1 MGRNNYP
8 KTLTVPY
15 DLAVN
20 WEGDTKG
27 SSVSPNDGL
36 VFTTESEEV
45 EVHATNGIN
54 ITQSGKPVV
63 CHICINNHYVNRCP
77 DREDSASKKNAEK
90 VEETLKKE
98 SAPVKASFNLT
109 IGEDWGDDTKYGGL
123 IFCQVTSETAINK
136 TLNID

>member
-1 MGRNNYP
+1 MLLNDIHNAFRMGRNNYP

-20 WEGDTKG
+20 WEGYTKG

-77 DREDSASKKNAEK
+77 DREDSASKKK
-90 VEETLKKE
+90 QKRLRTPSRRK
-98 SAPVKASFNLT
+98 AP
-109 IGEDWGDDTKYGGL
+109 
-123 IFCQVTSETAINK
+123 Q
-136 TLNID
+136 